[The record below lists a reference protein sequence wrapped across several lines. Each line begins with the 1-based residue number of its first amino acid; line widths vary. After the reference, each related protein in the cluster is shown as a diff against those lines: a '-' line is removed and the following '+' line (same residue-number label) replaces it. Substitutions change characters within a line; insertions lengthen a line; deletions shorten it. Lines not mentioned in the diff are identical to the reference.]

1 MSNRTFII
9 MEKRD
14 GSILI
19 IDDNYDILISVQVFL
34 KRFFSN
40 VQVEQVPDNII
51 RQVCSGEF
59 DVILLDM
66 NFTKGKKD
74 GTEGFFWLDKIL
86 TESPDTIIILI
97 TAWGD
102 VDIAI
107 KAIKRGATDF
117 VLKPWKNQKLLAT
130 VISSFELS
138 MSRREIRKLKITQ
151 KNLVDDSISKAGEFV
166 GESIAINK
174 IFYVVDKVAP
184 TDADVLILGENGTGK
199 ELIARKIHKKSSR
212 NNNVFIS
219 VDLGSL
225 SESLFESELF
235 GHKKGAFTDAKEDKT
250 GRFELASS
258 GTIFLDEIG
267 NLSLPMQSKLLT
279 VLQKKTVMRVGSVK
293 EITVD
298 FRLICATNM
307 NLYNMVK
314 SGKFREDLLYR
325 INTVEITVPP
335 LRERKADI
343 PLLFDHFFNKFK
355 NKYKKTSL
363 KYHPGLVLN
372 LNKYDWPGNIRELEH
387 SIERAVILSEG
398 NNLTIDS
405 FSRGINQHFSSEKK
419 ELISLEDMEKDH
431 IIRVIAKNNGNI
443 TKAALDLGI
452 SRTAVH
458 RRIRKYEI

>member
-431 IIRVIAKNNGNI
+431 IIRVIAKNYGNI